1 MMKNRTKKPCRKC
14 GKVFSGGTDKM
25 YCDECSKAIKSDVLR
40 MRKCKMC
47 GVEFIGGPRAFYCAN
62 CRRIRQTEANERARK
77 RGGASRP
84 IGSIDKCELCG
95 AEYIV
100 NSGRQKYCSEKCQHK
115 AVLEWQREHKKG
127 YSKTSGQDIKKTERR
142 KEKRKI
148 CVYCGC
154 TFSSSKPT
162 NACSEYCRKKN
173 KQIKEYQA
181 EIKRGRNV
189 NIDKLLNEQK
199 EYRDKKQC

>member
-1 MMKNRTKKPCRKC
+1 MAAMFCNHFAYIFLKEGSTGKEVMVDIGYFTAITMCYFLVEGYHYTRSVKNYALRLL
-14 GKVFSGGTDKM
+14 VFGILSQIPFMLALK
-25 YCDECSKAIKSDVLR
+25 
-40 MRKCKMC
+40 
-47 GVEFIGGPRAFYCAN
+47 
-62 CRRIRQTEANERARK
+62 QTNLNM
-77 RGGASRP
+77 
-84 IGSIDKCELCG
+84 I
-95 AEYIV
+95 
-100 NSGRQKYCSEKCQHK
+100 
-115 AVLEWQREHKKG
+115 
-127 YSKTSGQDIKKTERR
+127 SGQDIKKTERR

-162 NACSEYCRKKN
+162 NTCSEYCRKKN

>member
-1 MMKNRTKKPCRKC
+1 MTKNRTRKPCRKC

-47 GVEFIGGPRAFYCAN
+47 GV
-62 CRRIRQTEANERARK
+62 
-77 RGGASRP
+77 
-84 IGSIDKCELCG
+84 
-95 AEYIV
+95 EYIV

-162 NACSEYCRKKN
+162 NTCSEYCRKKN